1 MKSQLLVKILLIGVI
16 LHSTSA
22 LKSEVRLPR
31 MFSSNMV
38 LQQGI
43 DIPVWGWALPGEKVQ
58 VMFDNKIV
66 STKANEKGKWRLAL
80 PMHNYGGPFTL
91 LVKGKNSILLENVMV
106 GEVWICSGQSNMQWS
121 VDHVVNAEKEVN
133 DANYPDI
140 RLFQVPMVIEQF
152 PREELKS
159 GEWKICTPE
168 TVPGFSA
175 VGYFF
180 GRNLYQE
187 LNVPIGLIQTA
198 WGGTVAET
206 WISSETIKDDPDF
219 NTPLQ
224 TLQQMN
230 LEKFREEKLNRI
242 KTLLGGELPTED
254 KGMVD
259 GKPIWNALDL
269 NDGDWKTIT
278 APKYWEEQGYMDID
292 GIGWY
297 RKEIDLSE
305 EQTKSNLSIH
315 LGKIDDSDITWING
329 IEVGKTEGQTD
340 KERIYTI
347 ESKYLKPGKNMIVV
361 RVEDK
366 GGNGGIYGK
375 PEDQFVAIGKE
386 KINISGDWKFRIAKA
401 NIASLNVGP
410 NSYPTLLYN
419 AMIHPLIPYGMKGA
433 IWYQGESNAS
443 RAKQYQRIFPSLITD
458 WRKHWGQGDFPFL
471 FVSLANYYP
480 AVPEPGE
487 SNWAEL
493 REAQTKTLKLPN
505 TGMAVTID
513 IGEANDIHPKNKQ
526 EVGRR
531 LALNAF
537 RIAYGKNIV
546 NSGPSYRSMEIV
558 NNRILLTF
566 TEKGSGL
573 VVRDKYGYL
582 KGFTVAGAD
591 KVFHWAKAEITS
603 DQRIAVY
610 SPEVA
615 NPVAV
620 RYGWANN
627 PDDVNLYNREG
638 LPAIPFRTDDW
649 PGITK

>member
-1 MKSQLLVKILLIGVI
+1 MKSQLFLKILLIGVI

-582 KGFTVAGAD
+582 KGFSVAGAD

-610 SPEVA
+610 SPEVS